1 MDTLV
6 FLQRYDLIHNVTE
19 ILLRLA
25 VNTYNPNPNNVACD
39 FRLRNKLQFK
49 ERTKKQET
57 GSFLQKPNFTLLMIS
72 DVVDLLTFVS
82 DCYLMPIQQFFSYIM
97 ARTS

>member
-57 GSFLQKPNFTLLMIS
+57 GSFL
-72 DVVDLLTFVS
+72 
-82 DCYLMPIQQFFSYIM
+82 
-97 ARTS
+97 